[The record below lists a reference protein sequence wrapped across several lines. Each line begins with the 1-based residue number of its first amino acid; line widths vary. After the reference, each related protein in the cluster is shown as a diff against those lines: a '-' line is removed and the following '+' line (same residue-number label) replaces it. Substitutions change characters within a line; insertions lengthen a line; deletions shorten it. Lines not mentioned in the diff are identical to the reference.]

1 MFSKRTKKEEI
12 NMNLGELKMALAKFP
27 PDMDDTLAVIQTGY
41 SGKEQYDLPV
51 FVGTI
56 SMEDKLIVV
65 IGTLEAARILVK
77 NKKLK
82 VPDDYVPGGED
93 DTDIKE

>member
-1 MFSKRTKKEEI
+1 MD
-12 NMNLGELKMALAKFP
+12 LGELKKALAKFP
-27 PDMDDTLAVIQTGY
+27 PDMNDTIVVVQTGY
-41 SGKEQYDLPV
+41 GGKEQYDLTT
-51 FVGTI
+51 FVGVI
-56 SMEDKLIVV
+56 SLENKPIVV